1 MLYLLES
8 SLSLAAFYLFYKLLC
23 SRDTWHRQNR
33 LLLLFIFALSAVIP
47 FLYIDLGMA
56 AREASVFIEEL
67 GTPFMVEAADLQSEP
82 LASAT
87 PTLWQR
93 IGQLPWRALFATLYF
108 SGLAVCIVH
117 FLVSLLAIVR
127 LIRSSQCRPLPDGT
141 ILVTHTKSYGPFSWM
156 RYIIVSEHDL
166 SDNSDMI
173 LAHERAHIRL
183 HHSWDLL
190 FVQLCAMTQ
199 WFNPAAW
206 LLKRELEAIHEYEAD
221 SDTLRQGFD
230 ARQYQLRLFEAV
242 VGTNF
247 NTITNNFNN
256 CSTKKRIIM
265 MMKKQSSPWT
275 RMKALFVLPVAFV
288 AVAVI
293 SCTSQNGNEVEV
305 TETGVIITNNGKDK
319 TLSIIV
325 LSDGTEITPV
335 GDLWADEHN
344 KDNNGFVKFFNLR
357 QENIEAVEVLQE
369 EEAKAA
375 YGESAANG
383 AIKFHIKEKSKLEIL
398 NALRE
403 LAKSKGANEPLKV
416 NIKYPF
422 DASKGQTAEEQG
434 EIFQVVEEQP
444 IFPGGM
450 EELMKYMQKEI
461 QYPQEALDKG
471 IGGRVVVQFVV
482 NKDGSITD
490 ANVVKSIDP
499 TLDAEA
505 LRAVNSMPNWTPGKQ
520 KGEPVRV
527 RFTLPVAFGVSK
539 GGDPASGTT
548 HTYTKTTVVKNEAPT
563 QEKTAEDEIYNVVEE
578 IPIYLGGHEALMKYI
593 QQNVR
598 YPKEAQDKGIQGR
611 VVVQFVVN
619 KDGSIS
625 DAKVVKPV
633 DPQLD
638 AEALRVVNAMPN
650 WTPGKDKGEPVRTR
664 FTLPV
669 SFRLA
674 N

>member
-1 MLYLLES
+1 MLYLLKT
-8 SLSLAAFYLFYKLLC
+8 SLSLAAFYLLYKLLC

-33 LLLLFIFALSAVIP
+33 VLLLLIFALSAVIP
-47 FLYIDLGMA
+47 FLYIDLGQA
-56 AREASVFIEEL
+56 AQEASVIIEEL
-67 GTPFMVEAADLQSEP
+67 STSLVGKAVELEG
-82 LASAT
+82 AT
-87 PTLWQR
+87 PNAMLHPTWWQQ
-93 IGQLPWRALFATLYF
+93 IPWRTLLTSLYLA
-108 SGLAVCIVH
+108 GLIVCIAH
-117 FLVSLLAIVR
+117 FIMSLLAIVN
-127 LIRSSQCRPLPDGT
+127 LIRKSKRSTLPDGT

-156 RYIIVSEHDL
+156 RYIIVSERDL

-190 FVQLCAMTQ
+190 FVQLCATAQ

-221 SDTLRQGFD
+221 SETLRQGFD

-242 VGTNF
+242 VGANF

-265 MMKKQSSPWT
+265 MMRTQSNPWT
-275 RMKALFVLPVAFV
+275 RMKALFVLPVTFV

-293 SCTSQNGNEVEV
+293 SCTSQNSNEVEV

-319 TLSIIV
+319 PLSIIV

-344 KDNNGFVKFFNLR
+344 KDNNGFLKFFNLR
-357 QENIEAVEVLQE
+357 PENIEAIEVLQK

-383 AIKFHIKEKSKLEIL
+383 AIKFHIKQQSELEIL

-422 DASKGQTAEEQG
+422 GASKGQTAEEQG
-434 EIFQVVEEQP
+434 EIVNIPEEMP
-444 IFPGGM
+444 MFPGGM
-450 EELMKYMQKEI
+450 QELMKFMQKEI
-461 QYPQEALDKG
+461 KYPA
-471 IGGRVVVQFVV
+471 
-482 NKDGSITD
+482 
-490 ANVVKSIDP
+490 
-499 TLDAEA
+499 
-505 LRAVNSMPNWTPGKQ
+505 
-520 KGEPVRV
+520 
-527 RFTLPVAFGVSK
+527 
-539 GGDPASGTT
+539 
-548 HTYTKTTVVKNEAPT
+548 
-563 QEKTAEDEIYNVVEE
+563 
-578 IPIYLGGHEALMKYI
+578 
-593 QQNVR
+593 
-598 YPKEAQDKGIQGR
+598 EAQDKGIQGR

-619 KDGSIS
+619 KDGSITEATVLKS
-625 DAKVVKPV
+625 V

-650 WTPGKDKGEPVRTR
+650 WTPGKDKGEAVRTH
-664 FTLPV
+664 FTIPV

>member
-1 MLYLLES
+1 MLYLLKS

-56 AREASVFIEEL
+56 AHEASVFIEEL

-87 PTLWQR
+87 PTLWKR

-117 FLVSLLAIVR
+117 FLLSLLAIVR

-230 ARQYQLRLFEAV
+230 ARQYQLRLFEATI
-242 VGTNF
+242 GIKF
-247 NTITNNFNN
+247 NAVTNNFNN

-265 MMKKQSSPWT
+265 MMKKQSSPWA
-275 RMKALFVLPVAFV
+275 RMKALFVLPVAFA

-293 SCTSQNGNEVEV
+293 SCTSPKEKKAENQDVAEATTKEDP
-305 TETGVIITNNGKDK
+305 T
-319 TLSIIV
+319 SISENQV
-325 LSDGTEITPV
+325 
-335 GDLWADEHN
+335 
-344 KDNNGFVKFFNLR
+344 NGF
-357 QENIEAVEVLQE
+357 
-369 EEAKAA
+369 AA
-375 YGESAANG
+375 AP
-383 AIKFHIKEKSKLEIL
+383 K
-398 NALRE
+398 
-403 LAKSKGANEPLKV
+403 
-416 NIKYPF
+416 
-422 DASKGQTAEEQG
+422 AEEQG
-434 EIFQVVEEQP
+434 EIFQVTEEQP
-444 IFPGGM
+444 MFPGGM
-450 EELMKYMQKEI
+450 QEMMKYMQKEI

-471 IGGRVVVQFVV
+471 IGGKVIVQFVV

-505 LRAVNSMPNWTPGKQ
+505 LRVVNSMPNWTPGKQ

-548 HTYTKTTVVKNEAPT
+548 YTYTKTTVVKNEAPT
-563 QEKTAEDEIYNVVEE
+563 QEKTAEDDIVNVPEN
-578 IPIYLGGHEALMKYI
+578 IPEFPGGMKELMKYL
-593 QQNVR
+593 QSEVK

-619 KDGSIS
+619 KDGSIT
-625 DAKVVKPV
+625 DAKVVKSV
-633 DPQLD
+633 DPLLD
-638 AEALRVVNAMPN
+638 AESLRVVNAMPN

>member
-1 MLYLLES
+1 MLYLLKT

-33 LLLLFIFALSAVIP
+33 LLLLLIFALSAVIP
-47 FLYIDLGMA
+47 FMYIDLGIA
-56 AREASVFIEEL
+56 AREASVFIEGLTLVGEVVEL
-67 GTPFMVEAADLQSEP
+67 EGATLD
-82 LASAT
+82 AT
-87 PTLWQR
+87 PHPTTWWQQIPWLTLLTTLYLAGL
-93 IGQLPWRALFATLYF
+93 IVCITHFIMSLFA
-108 SGLAVCIVH
+108 I
-117 FLVSLLAIVR
+117 VSL
-127 LIRSSQCRPLPDGT
+127 IRKSKRHTLPDGT

-166 SDNSDMI
+166 SDNSAMI

-190 FVQLCAMTQ
+190 FVQLCATAQ

-275 RMKALFVLPVAFV
+275 RMKALFVLPVTFV

-319 TLSIIV
+319 PLSIIV

-344 KDNNGFVKFFNLR
+344 KDNNGFLKFFNLR
-357 QENIEAVEVLQE
+357 QENIEAIEVLQE

-383 AIKFHIKEKSKLEIL
+383 AIKFHIKQQSKLEIL

-403 LAKSKGANEPLKV
+403 LAKSKGADEPLKV

-422 DASKGQTAEEQG
+422 DASKEQTAKAEEQTPKAEEQG
-434 EIFQVVEEQP
+434 EIVNVPEEMP
-444 IFPGGM
+444 MFPGGM
-450 EELMKYMQKEI
+450 SELMKFIQKEVK
-461 QYPQEALDKG
+461 YPA
-471 IGGRVVVQFVV
+471 
-482 NKDGSITD
+482 
-490 ANVVKSIDP
+490 
-499 TLDAEA
+499 
-505 LRAVNSMPNWTPGKQ
+505 
-520 KGEPVRV
+520 
-527 RFTLPVAFGVSK
+527 
-539 GGDPASGTT
+539 
-548 HTYTKTTVVKNEAPT
+548 
-563 QEKTAEDEIYNVVEE
+563 
-578 IPIYLGGHEALMKYI
+578 
-593 QQNVR
+593 
-598 YPKEAQDKGIQGR
+598 EAQDKGIQGR

-619 KDGSIS
+619 KDGSITEATVLKS
-625 DAKVVKPV
+625 V
-633 DPQLD
+633 DPLLD
-638 AEALRVVNAMPN
+638 AESLRVVNAMPN
-650 WTPGKDKGEPVRTR
+650 WTPGKQKGEAVRTR

-669 SFRLA
+669 SFRL

>member
-1 MLYLLES
+1 MLYLLKT

-33 LLLLFIFALSAVIP
+33 VLLLLIFALSAVIP
-47 FLYIDLGMA
+47 FLYIDLGQVA
-56 AREASVFIEEL
+56 QEASVIIEEL
-67 GTPFMVEAADLQSEP
+67 STSLVGEAVELEGGTPDAMLH
-82 LASAT
+82 
-87 PTLWQR
+87 PTWWQQ
-93 IGQLPWRALFATLYF
+93 IPWRMLLTSLYLA
-108 SGLAVCIVH
+108 GLMICIAH
-117 FLVSLLAIVR
+117 FIVSLLAIVN
-127 LIRSSQCRPLPDGT
+127 LIRKSKRSTLPDGT

-156 RYIIVSEHDL
+156 RYVIVSERDL

-190 FVQLCAMTQ
+190 FVQFCATAQ

-221 SDTLRQGFD
+221 SETLRQGFN

-242 VGTNF
+242 VGANF

-265 MMKKQSSPWT
+265 MMRTQSNPWT
-275 RMKALFVLPVAFV
+275 RMKALFVLPVTFV

-293 SCTSQNGNEVEV
+293 SCTSQ
-305 TETGVIITNNGKDK
+305 
-319 TLSIIV
+319 
-325 LSDGTEITPV
+325 
-335 GDLWADEHN
+335 
-344 KDNNGFVKFFNLR
+344 
-357 QENIEAVEVLQE
+357 
-369 EEAKAA
+369 
-375 YGESAANG
+375 
-383 AIKFHIKEKSKLEIL
+383 KEKNVEDQEATEQVQPAGIDDVQVTGFAAAPK
-398 NALRE
+398 
-403 LAKSKGANEPLKV
+403 
-416 NIKYPF
+416 
-422 DASKGQTAEEQG
+422 AEEQG
-434 EIFQVVEEQP
+434 EIFMVAEEQP
-444 IFPGGM
+444 MFPGGM
-450 EELMKYMQKEI
+450 QEMMKYMQKEI
-461 QYPQEALDKG
+461 QYPQEALNKG

-505 LRAVNSMPNWTPGKQ
+505 LRVVNSMPNWTPGKQ

-539 GGDPASGTT
+539 GGDPASGTP
-548 HTYTKTTVVKNEAPT
+548 HTYTKTTIVKKEEAPK
-563 QEKTAEDEIYNVVEE
+563 QETTEDEIVNVPEE
-578 IPIYLGGHEALMKYI
+578 IPMFPGGMEELMKFL
-593 QQNVR
+593 QKEVK

-619 KDGSIS
+619 KDGSIT
-625 DAKVVKPV
+625 DAKVVKSV
-633 DPQLD
+633 DPLLD
-638 AEALRVVNAMPN
+638 AESLRVVNAMPN
-650 WTPGKDKGEPVRTR
+650 WTPGKDKGEAVRTH
-664 FTLPV
+664 FTIPV

>member
-1 MLYLLES
+1 MLYLLKT

-33 LLLLFIFALSAVIP
+33 LLLILIFALSAVIP
-47 FLYIDLGMA
+47 FMYIDLGIA
-56 AREASVFIEEL
+56 AREASVFIEGLTLVGEVVEL
-67 GTPFMVEAADLQSEP
+67 EGATLD
-82 LASAT
+82 AT
-87 PTLWQR
+87 PHPTTWWQQIPWLTL
-93 IGQLPWRALFATLYF
+93 LTTLYLA
-108 SGLAVCIVH
+108 GLIVCITH
-117 FLVSLLAIVR
+117 FIMSLLAIVS
-127 LIRSSQCRPLPDGT
+127 LIRKSKRHTLPDGT

-156 RYIIVSEHDL
+156 RYIIVSERDL
-166 SDNSDMI
+166 SDNSAMI

-190 FVQLCAMTQ
+190 FVQLCATAQ

-242 VGTNF
+242 IGTNF

-275 RMKALFVLPVAFV
+275 RMKALFVLPVTFV

-293 SCTSQNGNEVEV
+293 SCTS
-305 TETGVIITNNGKDK
+305 
-319 TLSIIV
+319 
-325 LSDGTEITPV
+325 P
-335 GDLWADEHN
+335 
-344 KDNNGFVKFFNLR
+344 
-357 QENIEAVEVLQE
+357 
-369 EEAKAA
+369 
-375 YGESAANG
+375 
-383 AIKFHIKEKSKLEIL
+383 KEKKAENQETTQQVQPAGIDDIQVTGF
-398 NALRE
+398 A
-403 LAKSKGANEPLKV
+403 ATPK
-416 NIKYPF
+416 
-422 DASKGQTAEEQG
+422 AEEQG
-434 EIFQVVEEQP
+434 EIFQIVEEQP

-482 NKDGSITD
+482 DKDGSITD

-505 LRAVNSMPNWTPGKQ
+505 LRVVNSMPNWTPGKQ

-539 GGDPASGTT
+539 GGDPASGTP
-548 HTYTKTTVVKNEAPT
+548 HTYTKTTIVKKEEAPK
-563 QEKTAEDEIYNVVEE
+563 QETTEDEIVNVPEE
-578 IPIYLGGHEALMKYI
+578 IPMFPGGMEELMKFL
-593 QQNVR
+593 QKEVK

-619 KDGSIS
+619 KDGSITEATVLKS
-625 DAKVVKPV
+625 V

-650 WTPGKDKGEPVRTR
+650 WTPGKDKGEAVRTR
-664 FTLPV
+664 FTIPV
-669 SFRLA
+669 NFKLA